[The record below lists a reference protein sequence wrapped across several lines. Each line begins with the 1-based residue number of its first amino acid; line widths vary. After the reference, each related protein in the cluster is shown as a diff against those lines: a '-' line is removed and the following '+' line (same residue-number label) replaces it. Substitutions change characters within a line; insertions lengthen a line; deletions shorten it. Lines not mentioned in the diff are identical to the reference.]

1 MKQTIEIEVPDGMKA
16 IWENGTIKYVPDEPY
31 WKKITTF
38 QDALHYVHNYLP
50 DCGDLIE
57 SYKSFLDE
65 MHEKGFDDEYI
76 LSFDD
81 YKKFRNFQMKFFTDF
96 LCFGNLQLETLNKWN
111 EEKPKAKILYLDFD
125 SYGK

>member
-1 MKQTIEIEVPDGMKA
+1 MNEM
-16 IWENGTIKYVPDEPY
+16 
-31 WKKITTF
+31 KKIDECVS
-38 QDALHYVHNYLP
+38 QINDAETEYLN
-50 DCGDLIE
+50 E

-81 YKKFRNFQMKFFTDF
+81 YKKFHKFQMQYFNDF
-96 LCFGNLQLETLNKWN
+96 LCFGNLQLETSNKWA
-111 EEKPKAKILYLDFD
+111 EENSKAKILYFD

>member
-1 MKQTIEIEVPDGMKA
+1 MHEMNEI
-16 IWENGTIKYVPDEPY
+16 DECVSQ
-31 WKKITTF
+31 IR
-38 QDALHYVHNYLP
+38 DAETE
-50 DCGDLIE
+50 DLME

-81 YKKFRNFQMKFFTDF
+81 YKKFHEFQMKYFTDF
-96 LCFGNLQLETLNKWN
+96 LCFGNLQLETLSEWN
-111 EEKPKAKILYLDFD
+111 EEKSKAKILYFD

>member
-1 MKQTIEIEVPDGMKA
+1 MHEMKK
-16 IWENGTIKYVPDEPY
+16 NDEC
-31 WKKITTF
+31 IS
-38 QDALHYVHNYLP
+38 QIRDAET
-50 DCGDLIE
+50 DDLFE

-81 YKKFRNFQMKFFTDF
+81 YKKFHEFQIKYFNDF
-96 LCFGNLQLETLNKWN
+96 LCFGNLQLEPIN
-111 EEKPKAKILYLDFD
+111 EENSKAKILYLD